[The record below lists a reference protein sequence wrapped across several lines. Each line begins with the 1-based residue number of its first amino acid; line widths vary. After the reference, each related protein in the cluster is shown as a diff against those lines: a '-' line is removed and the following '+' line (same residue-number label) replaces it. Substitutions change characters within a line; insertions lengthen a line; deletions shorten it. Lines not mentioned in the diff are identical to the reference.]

1 MMATARWFESYPVI
15 GKLTPAQAAAKL
27 QEIGDTNNSALL
39 EAASASATQIQ
50 EFGSIKSLWPFQDK
64 PWQHTAHA
72 FGFLGQDSSQDLLP
86 IKHPGSIPP
95 SDALKNSRVKITLNG
110 LRVAAYPGGG
120 MHRILFDFYARNQVQ
135 NATEDLHFNAT
146 YRVEEGERAAIIGF
160 PIFLGL
166 NVGTEG
172 LTFKCFTVNVKNDQD
187 EAFLSFLESDVFRGG
202 LKLVNTM
209 QPALAPL
216 SQMAFSLTK
225 SIASRNRNVPV
236 QDFYMGLDFGNN
248 PTGARL
254 AEGSYIAVQIPEKL
268 QTVWDWSDW
277 GFERENG
284 QIVNRTNPK
293 DLIPYNYIIFGINR
307 FGES

>member
-1 MMATARWFESYPVI
+1 MAKQEWFEDHPVI
-15 GKLTPAQAAAKL
+15 GHLTPAQAADKL
-27 QEIGDTNNSALL
+27 LELGDTKNSALL
-39 EAASASATQIQ
+39 EAASTSAPSVQDY
-50 EFGSIKSLWPFQDK
+50 GSLKSLWPFQDK

-72 FGFLGQDSSQDLLP
+72 FGFLGPDSISGLLP
-86 IKHPGSIPP
+86 IKHPGSIVPCA
-95 SDALKNSRVKITLNG
+95 ALKNSRVKITLNG

-120 MHRILFDFYARNQVQ
+120 MHRILFDFYARNQVK
-135 NATEDLHFNAT
+135 NTAEDLHFNST

-166 NVGTEG
+166 SVGTEG

-202 LKLVNTM
+202 LKLVNTI

-236 QDFYMGLDFGNN
+236 QDFYMGLDFGSN

-268 QTVWDWSDW
+268 HTVWDWSDW
-277 GFERENG
+277 GFKRENG
-284 QIVNRTNPK
+284 QIVNRTSPN
-293 DLIPYNYIIFGINR
+293 DLIPYNYIIFGVSR
-307 FGES
+307 FTES